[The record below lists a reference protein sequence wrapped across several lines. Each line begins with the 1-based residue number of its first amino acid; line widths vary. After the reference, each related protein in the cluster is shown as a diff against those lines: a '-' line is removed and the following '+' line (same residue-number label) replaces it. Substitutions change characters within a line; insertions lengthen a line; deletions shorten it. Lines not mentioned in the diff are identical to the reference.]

1 MSVLEDMARAMCAA
15 YGDEFDEQPVD
26 LSALAALRP
35 DGVRSHD
42 PGLPTQ
48 ADWLEIASA
57 GLGTLAVAGY
67 AIVPVGPTEGM
78 LNAASLAMA
87 PIFPASDWYYRDVW
101 RAMLAAAKEG

>member
-1 MSVLEDMARAMCAA
+1 MLKDMARAMCAA
-15 YGDEFDEQPVD
+15 YGDNFDEQPVD
-26 LSALAALRP
+26 LSALQALRP

-67 AIVPVGPTEGM
+67 AIVPVEPTTEWRSM
-78 LNAASLAMA
+78 ESA
-87 PIFPASDWYYRDVW
+87 PKDGTDVLLHVDWEPLTAHYPGGGSSID
-101 RAMLAAAKEG
+101 